1 MAPASRRGLGRG
13 LSALLGED
21 GLLGAGSGSEEGV
34 RLLPIES
41 LEPSPLQPRRDFGEE
56 ELAQLADSL
65 RRHGVLQPLLVR
77 PSRGAGGGFEIVAGE
92 RRWRAAQK
100 AGIFEL
106 PVVVR
111 ELEDREVVQ
120 LALVENLQ
128 REDLDPLEEAEAY
141 RRLIEEFGHTQEEVA
156 QAVGR
161 SRSHVANTLRL
172 LTLPAVIRGMLRAG
186 RITAGHAR
194 ALLAASDPAALAEMV
209 VARGLNVRRTEEL
222 ARAERERSARR
233 RRSPP
238 DPDVEAAAESFRR
251 LLGLEVTIRPQGR
264 GGRLII
270 RYSDPEQL
278 ENLRRRLAG

>member
-21 GLLGAGSGSEEGV
+21 GLLGNGTEEGV
-34 RLLPIES
+34 RTVPIES

-65 RRHGVLQPLLVR
+65 RRHGLLQPLLVR

-172 LTLPAVIRGMLRAG
+172 LALPDVIRGMLRAG
-186 RITAGHAR
+186 RISAGHAR
-194 ALLAASDPAALAEMV
+194 ALLAASDPAALARMV
-209 VARGLNVRRTEEL
+209 VDRGLNVRRTEEL
-222 ARAERERSARR
+222 ARAERERPARR
-233 RRSPP
+233 RRPPP
-238 DPDVEAAAESFRR
+238 DPDVEAAAASLSR
-251 LLGLEVTIRPQGR
+251 LLGLEVAIRPQGR

-278 ENLRRRLAG
+278 EALRRRLAGQ

>member
-1 MAPASRRGLGRG
+1 MAGGAKRGLGRG
-13 LSALLGED
+13 LSALLGQD
-21 GLLGAGSGSEEGV
+21 SLTGAEGEEGV
-34 RLLPIES
+34 RTVPIES
-41 LEPSPLQPRRDFGEE
+41 LEPSPLQPRREFPAE
-56 ELAQLADSL
+56 ELEGLADSL

-77 PSRGAGGGFEIVAGE
+77 PARDSGGGFEIVAGE

-128 REDLDPLEEAEAY
+128 RQDLDPLEEAEAY

-172 LTLPAVIRGMLRAG
+172 LSLPAVIRGLLRSG
-186 RITAGHAR
+186 RISAGHAR
-194 ALLAASDPAALAEMV
+194 ALLTAADPAALAEMV

-222 ARAERERSARR
+222 ARNSHRHRPRR
-233 RRSPP
+233 PKAPP
-238 DPDVEAAAESFRR
+238 DPDVEAAAETFSR
-251 LLGLEVTIRPQGR
+251 LLGLRVTIRPEGR
-264 GGRLII
+264 GGRLVI
-270 RYSDPEQL
+270 RYSDPGQL
-278 ENLRRRLAG
+278 EALRRRLAGQ

>member
-21 GLLGAGSGSEEGV
+21 GLLGNGTEDGV
-34 RLLPIES
+34 RTVPIES

-65 RRHGVLQPLLVR
+65 RRHGLLQPLLVR

-172 LTLPAVIRGMLRAG
+172 LALPDVIRGMLRAG
-186 RITAGHAR
+186 RISAGHAR

-222 ARAERERSARR
+222 ARAERERPARR
-233 RRSPP
+233 RRPPP
-238 DPDVEAAAESFRR
+238 DPDVEAAAASLSR
-251 LLGLEVTIRPQGR
+251 LLGLEVAIRPQGR

-278 ENLRRRLAG
+278 EALRRRLAG

>member
-1 MAPASRRGLGRG
+1 MAAARRGLGRG

-21 GLLGAGSGSEEGV
+21 GLLGNGTEEGV
-34 RLLPIES
+34 RTVPIES

-65 RRHGVLQPLLVR
+65 RRHGLLQPLLVR

-156 QAVGR
+156 SAVGR

-172 LTLPAVIRGMLRAG
+172 LALPDVIRGMLRAG
-186 RITAGHAR
+186 RISAGHAR
-194 ALLAASDPAALAEMV
+194 ALLGAADPAALARMV
-209 VARGLNVRRTEEL
+209 VDRGLNVRRTEEL
-222 ARAERERSARR
+222 ARAERERPARR
-233 RRSPP
+233 RRPPP
-238 DPDVEAAAESFRR
+238 DPDVEAAAASLSR
-251 LLGLEVTIRPQGR
+251 LLGLEVAIRPQGR

-278 ENLRRRLAG
+278 EALRRRLAG

>member
-1 MAPASRRGLGRG
+1 MAAARRGLGRG

-21 GLLGAGSGSEEGV
+21 GLLGNGTEEGV
-34 RLLPIES
+34 RTVPIES

-65 RRHGVLQPLLVR
+65 RRHGLLQPLLVR

-156 QAVGR
+156 SAVGR

-172 LTLPAVIRGMLRAG
+172 LALPDVIRGMLRAG
-186 RITAGHAR
+186 RISAGHAR
-194 ALLAASDPAALAEMV
+194 ALLGAADPAALARMV
-209 VARGLNVRRTEEL
+209 VDRGLNVRRTEEL
-222 ARAERERSARR
+222 ARAERERPARR
-233 RRSPP
+233 RRPPP
-238 DPDVEAAAESFRR
+238 DPDVEAAAASLSR
-251 LLGLEVTIRPQGR
+251 LLGLEVAIRPQGR

>member
-41 LEPSPLQPRRDFGEE
+41 LEPSPLQPRRQFGEE

>member
-21 GLLGAGSGSEEGV
+21 GLLGNGTEDGV
-34 RLLPIES
+34 RTVPIES

-65 RRHGVLQPLLVR
+65 RRHGLLQPLLVR

-172 LTLPAVIRGMLRAG
+172 LALPDVIRGMLRAG
-186 RITAGHAR
+186 RISAGHAR

-222 ARAERERSARR
+222 ARATTISARAAG
-233 RRSPP
+233 S
-238 DPDVEAAAESFRR
+238 EAASRA
-251 LLGLEVTIRPQGR
+251 
-264 GGRLII
+264 
-270 RYSDPEQL
+270 
-278 ENLRRRLAG
+278 LA

>member
-1 MAPASRRGLGRG
+1 MAAARRGLGRG

-21 GLLGAGSGSEEGV
+21 GLLGNGTEEGV
-34 RLLPIES
+34 RTVPIES

-56 ELAQLADSL
+56 ELARLADSL
-65 RRHGVLQPLLVR
+65 RRHGLLQPLLVR
-77 PSRGAGGGFEIVAGE
+77 PSRGSGGGFEIVAGE

-156 QAVGR
+156 SAVGR

-172 LTLPAVIRGMLRAG
+172 LALPDVIRGMLRAG
-186 RITAGHAR
+186 RISAGHAR
-194 ALLAASDPAALAEMV
+194 ALLGAADPAALARMV
-209 VARGLNVRRTEEL
+209 VDRGLNVRRTEEL
-222 ARAERERSARR
+222 ARAERERPARR
-233 RRSPP
+233 RRPPP
-238 DPDVEAAAESFRR
+238 DPDVEAAAASLSR
-251 LLGLEVTIRPQGR
+251 LLGLEVAIRPQGR

-278 ENLRRRLAG
+278 EALRRRLAG

>member
-1 MAPASRRGLGRG
+1 MAGAAKRGLGRG

-21 GLLGAGSGSEEGV
+21 SLPSPGGEEGV
-34 RLLPIES
+34 RTVPIES
-41 LEPSPLQPRRDFGEE
+41 LEPSPLQPRREFDEE
-56 ELAQLADSL
+56 EIEGLADSL

-77 PSRGAGGGFEIVAGE
+77 PAPGSGGGFEIVAGE

-128 REDLDPLEEAEAY
+128 RRDLDPLEEAEAY

-156 QAVGR
+156 RAVGR

-172 LTLPAVIRGMLRAG
+172 LSLPAVIRGLLRSG
-186 RITAGHAR
+186 RISAGHAR
-194 ALLAASDPAALAEMV
+194 ALIGAADPVALAEMV
-209 VARGLNVRRTEEL
+209 AARGLNVRRTEEL
-222 ARAERERSARR
+222 ARRTHRR
-233 RRSPP
+233 KPRPRPSP
-238 DPDVEAAAESFRR
+238 DPDVEAAAEAFAR
-251 LLGLEVTIRPQGR
+251 LLGLRVTIRPEGR

-278 ENLRRRLAG
+278 EDLRRRLAG